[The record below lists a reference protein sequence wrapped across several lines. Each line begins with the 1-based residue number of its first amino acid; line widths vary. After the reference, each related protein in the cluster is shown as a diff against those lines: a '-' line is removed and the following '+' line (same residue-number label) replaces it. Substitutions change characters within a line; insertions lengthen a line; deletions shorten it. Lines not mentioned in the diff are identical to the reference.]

1 MKGSMEK
8 LMNSNILLLLLYI
21 YCILGWPKV
30 CSIAQKILKEFFGQ
44 PYILERNYDPQSSMP
59 CSIPSS

>member
-8 LMNSNILLLLLYI
+8 LMNFNILLLLLYI

-30 CSIAQKILKEFFGQ
+30 CSITQKILKEFFGR
-44 PYILERNYDPQSSMP
+44 PYILERNL
-59 CSIPSS
+59 